1 VTQWTVNPALA
12 EAFPDLEAVFA
23 LCGEWVSGDPQ
34 SEVLFVR
41 HQGAG
46 FYVKRYWCH
55 GPRRWLGKPK
65 VQSEWQNFQR
75 FARWGIPTAPLVAF
89 GLSRRLG
96 GFVRGALI
104 TRELTGCEDLAK
116 LARNNDPR
124 LKSSAF
130 VRRISEQLAAATRTM
145 HAQRFAHNDLKWRN
159 LLVDSV
165 GNLFFIDC
173 PSGSFWR
180 WPLLEYRIIKDLA
193 CLDKLGKYH
202 LRQSQRLRFY
212 LQYTGRKR
220 LNAQDKQR
228 IRRICRFFQGRE

>member
-1 VTQWTVNPALA
+1 VNRWTVEPTLA
-12 EAFPDLEAVFA
+12 EVFPDLDAVFA

-55 GPRRWLGKPK
+55 GPRRWLSTPK
-65 VQSEWQNFQR
+65 VQSEWQNFQH
-75 FARWGIPTAPLVAF
+75 FARWGIACAPLVAF
-89 GLSRRLG
+89 GLQRRCG

-104 TRELTGCEDLAK
+104 TAELKGCEDLAK
-116 LARNNDPR
+116 LARNHDPR

-130 VRRISEQLAAATRTM
+130 VERISEQLAAATRRM

-159 LLVDSV
+159 LLVDNV

-212 LQYTGRKR
+212 LHYSGRTR

-228 IRRICRFFQGRE
+228 IRRICKFFQGRE